1 MMLSDSARKVQ
12 DALEDFGL
20 TLRVVEMPQSTRT
33 AKDAAQAIG
42 CMVAQIGKSIIFK
55 GARSGKAILVV
66 ASGVNRV
73 DEKIIAAHTGE
84 PIEKASAEFVREA
97 TGFVIG
103 GVPPTGFATPIETWI
118 DEDLFQFA
126 EIWAA
131 AGTPSAVFALTP
143 VELARITGGRTI
155 KVH

>member
-1 MMLSDSARKVQ
+1 MLPDSAKKVQ
-12 DALEDFGL
+12 EALERSGL

-33 AKDAAQAIG
+33 AKDAAEAIG
-42 CMVAQIGKSIIFK
+42 CKVAQIGKSIVFR
-55 GARSGKAILVV
+55 GAQSGKAILVV

-73 DEKIIAAHTGE
+73 DEKIIAGHTGE
-84 PIEKASAEFVREA
+84 AIEKASADFVREA

-118 DEDLFQFA
+118 DEDLFQYA

-131 AGTPSAVFALTP
+131 AGTPYAVFALTP
-143 VELARITGGRTI
+143 EELVRITAGRI
-155 KVH
+155 AKIH